1 MPIVVQREVVVFLVF
16 FSVRVENI
24 FDENTKYCR
33 FLTHASHV
41 FNFKYLLCTKADDDD
56 DDDVF

>member
-41 FNFKYLLCTKADDDD
+41 FNFKYDLCTKADDDD